1 MCVRRAALYPNGPAG
16 SYVNRIRLLLP
27 RGFVGREWIFDEIG
41 TWLREAS
48 QRRVLC
54 ITGEPYGQ
62 ADDASGPRLSMGGLG
77 D

>member
-1 MCVRRAALYPNGPAG
+1 M
-16 SYVNRIRLLLP
+16 
-27 RGFVGREWIFDEIG
+27 GREWIFDEIG